1 MIVPLR
7 DFLVLDDHCYP
18 RGVAT
23 GAPAQTQ
30 ADLMFLLSQASH
42 ALMTELTARLAE
54 LGISPRSHC
63 VLVKALAGE
72 LTQGEIA
79 EACALD
85 KTTMVVTLDALER
98 AGLAER
104 RPSPTDRRARIIAV
118 TEAGER
124 VLTAADGIVALTYAD
139 VLAALP
145 EEQRD
150 PFVAA
155 LEGLVRGR
163 LANPPACQ
171 KPPRRRAPRAPESV
185 PS

>member
-1 MIVPLR
+1 M
-7 DFLVLDDHCYP
+7 
-18 RGVAT
+18 AT
-23 GAPAQTQ
+23 EAPAQP
-30 ADLMFLLSQASH
+30 ANDLMFLLSQASH
-42 ALMTELTARLAE
+42 ALMTEMTARLAE

-63 VLVKALAGE
+63 VLAKALTGE
-72 LTQGEIA
+72 LTQGQIA

-118 TEAGER
+118 TEEGER
-124 VLTAADGIVALTYAD
+124 VVAAAEGIVALTYAD

-150 PFVAA
+150 PFLGA
-155 LEGLVRGR
+155 LQSLVEGR
-163 LANPPACQ
+163 LSKPPACAH
-171 KPPRRRAPRAPESV
+171 PPRRRALRG
-185 PS
+185 